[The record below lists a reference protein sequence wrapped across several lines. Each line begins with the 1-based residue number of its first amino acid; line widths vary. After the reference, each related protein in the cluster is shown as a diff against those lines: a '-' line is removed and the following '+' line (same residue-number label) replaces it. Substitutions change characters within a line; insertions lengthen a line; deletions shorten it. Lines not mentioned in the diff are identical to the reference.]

1 MKKKTI
7 LTVIA
12 LMAVFALT
20 LAACGAKE
28 EEAPVATTAEVVQ
41 PAVTVPLGL
50 AEVSLSS
57 STWSSPNGATVT
69 LNAVPNGYAEGQ
81 SAIFCIRLEG
91 ADVEN
96 IPCQWDGK
104 AYTASAELNAAD
116 GYCYYVILTGA
127 DGAFAE
133 VAVNTPNNIT
143 NEALINMETALN
155 SYCHLLVESSKSTD
169 GKLTITAG
177 TAQVQPPRI
186 TNEGETILCSEAALV
201 LNFNGE
207 EVSRSVLTLPQP
219 GEGGLYELSIADT
232 KFDIPAMEDD
242 QQLSLR
248 LDVTLSNGQTLT
260 DSNGTWTYIGGE
272 LLSAVG

>member
-1 MKKKTI
+1 MKRKNLLVT
-7 LTVIA
+7 IA
-12 LMAVFALT
+12 LITMFALMLT
-20 LAACGAKE
+20 ACGAKE
-28 EEAPVATTAEVVQ
+28 AEETVPTTQAAVE
-41 PAVTVPLGL
+41 PAAPLGL
-50 AEVSLSS
+50 ADFTLSS

-69 LNAVPNGYAEGQ
+69 LTAIPNGYAEGQ
-81 SAIFCIRLEG
+81 AAIFSVRLEG
-91 ADVEN
+91 TDVEN
-96 IPCQWDGK
+96 VPCEWNGT

-127 DGAFAE
+127 DGAFTE
-133 VAVNTPNNIT
+133 VAVNTPNSIT
-143 NEALINMETALN
+143 KEALINMETALN
-155 SYCHLLVESSKSTD
+155 SYCHLLVESSESAD
-169 GKLTITAG
+169 GKLTVTGGSVQI
-177 TAQVQPPRI
+177 QPPQI
-186 TNEGETILCSEAALV
+186 TNNGEAIVCTEAVLV

-207 EVSRSVLTLPQP
+207 EVARAALALPAAS
-219 GEGGLYELSIADT
+219 ETGLYELNIADT